1 MFEPRLVRPEAGNK
15 FYITKSAGGYSPC
28 IVGKPTD
35 KGCNVLANCVGYALG
50 RFHEIAGRTEFDLI
64 QSGNAENLIERA
76 KTAGLRTGALPEL
89 GAIIVW
95 QKGPTLS
102 GSDGAGH
109 CAIVEEV
116 GIGGD
121 ITTSESGY
129 NASKPFW
136 TAHYKAPYRYRDGYT
151 FRGFIYQP
159 ARVQRTLRKGDRGD
173 DVRAMQDA
181 LAAAKYLR
189 AGECDGDFGV
199 ITLGAVC
206 AYQLEHGLDVD
217 GVCGPATRATL
228 KI

>member
-1 MFEPRLVRPEAGNK
+1 MFDPRLVRPEAGNK
-15 FYITKSAGGYSPC
+15 YYITKSAGGYSPC

-35 KGCNVLANCVGYALG
+35 AGCNVLANCVGYALG
-50 RFHEIAGRTEFDLI
+50 RYHEIAGRTAFDLI
-64 QSGNAENLIERA
+64 QSSNAENLMERA
-76 KTAGLRTGALPEL
+76 KAAGLRTGAVPEL

-95 QKGPTLS
+95 QKGATLS

-129 NASKPFW
+129 NASRPFW
-136 TAHYKAPYRYRDGYT
+136 TAHYKAPYKYRDGYT

-159 ARVQRTLRKGDRGD
+159 TKVLRALKKGDRGD
-173 DVRAMQDA
+173 DVRKMQDA

-189 AGECDGDFGV
+189 DSERDGDFGV
-199 ITLGAVC
+199 ITLGAVL
-206 AYQLEHGLDVD
+206 AYQLEHGLEVD
-217 GVCGPATRATL
+217 GICGPATQAAL
-228 KI
+228 GI